1 MPQQRRLY
9 LSGQD
14 LSDEKVAPLNKAT
27 FLQRLKDLE
36 ESVKSLAELKA
47 VMDRARDRR

>member
-1 MPQQRRLY
+1 MPQRRRLY
-9 LSGQD
+9 LSDQD
-14 LSDEKVAPLNKAT
+14 PTDEKIAPLNKAT

-47 VMDRARDRR
+47 AMDRTRDRQ